1 MNVTDMTPTQIR
13 QAGLQAVVRELGPLG
28 LVRFLQQFETGAG
41 DYSAERH
48 QLLARCDVETLVEQI
63 RQRRRAP
70 APGETPTST

>member
-13 QAGLQAVVRELGPLG
+13 QAGLQAVARELGPLG
-28 LVRFLQQFETGAG
+28 LVRFLQQFEAGAG

-48 QLLARCDVETLVEQI
+48 LLLARSDVETLVEQI

-70 APGETPTST
+70 APGETPAST